1 MTLELAAPEKSRPV
15 PGGHSHFLFPARHLL
30 QEEEEEEGVGEE
42 VEPGNEPAA
51 AAAAGGCGL
60 RGAGSPAGLCRISS
74 EAWPLEVVATEEREI
89 A

>member
-1 MTLELAAPEKSRPV
+1 M
-15 PGGHSHFLFPARHLL
+15 
-30 QEEEEEEGVGEE
+30 EGVGEE

-74 EAWPLEVVATEEREI
+74 EAWPLEVMATEEREF
-89 A
+89 AWTVPKRASSPKHD